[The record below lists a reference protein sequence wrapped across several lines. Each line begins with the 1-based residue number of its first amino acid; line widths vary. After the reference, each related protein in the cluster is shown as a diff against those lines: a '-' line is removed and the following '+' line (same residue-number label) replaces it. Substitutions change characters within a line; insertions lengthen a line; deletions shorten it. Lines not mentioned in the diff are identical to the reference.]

1 MPKKRKNDQ
10 LNDKKVQIVTLFGV
24 IPVMRIVHKIKIKE
38 TKGNKFLRY
47 SKMYWLFGIIPLFM
61 TERDYE

>member
-1 MPKKRKNDQ
+1 MPKKEKNDQ

-24 IPVMRIVHKIKIKE
+24 IPVMRIVHKIKE

>member
-1 MPKKRKNDQ
+1 MPKKEKKEQ
-10 LNDKKVQIVTLFGV
+10 LKDKRVQIVTLFGV
-24 IPVMRIVHKIKIKE
+24 IPVMRIVHTIKMKE

>member
-1 MPKKRKNDQ
+1 MQKKEKNNQ
-10 LNDKKVQIVTLFGV
+10 LKDKKVQIVTLFGV
-24 IPVMRIVHKIKIKE
+24 IPVLRIVNTIKIKG

-47 SKMYWLFGIIPLFM
+47 SKMYWLFGIVPLFM